1 MQIYRSLKTKQFIMA
16 MPNMMNLE
24 AIGVGLQKKT
34 CTYNNYMSRF
44 ILGFFL
50 AIAMLNPKTTV
61 HIVSSIVN
69 TCNDIVSRFSYDT
82 TDKQK

>member
-1 MQIYRSLKTKQFIMA
+1 
-16 MPNMMNLE
+16 
-24 AIGVGLQKKT
+24 
-34 CTYNNYMSRF
+34 MSRF

-61 HIVSSIVN
+61 HIVAKVVN

-82 TDKQK
+82 KEKQK

>member
-1 MQIYRSLKTKQFIMA
+1 MA
-16 MPNMMNLE
+16 TPSMMNSRV
-24 AIGVGLQKKT
+24 IGVGLQKKI
-34 CTYNNYMSRF
+34 CIYNNYMSRF

-61 HIVSSIVN
+61 HIVAKVVN

-82 TDKQK
+82 KEKQK